1 MGPSAGAGETVAVA
15 ARVAAA
21 ATINAKFF
29 MTPFFGAARNE
40 QRDNHPASARN
51 SGQTAPDF
59 VYCRHYRSVA
69 V

>member
-1 MGPSAGAGETVAVA
+1 VA
-15 ARVAAA
+15 ASVAAA
-21 ATINAKFF
+21 ATINATFF
-29 MTPFFGAARNE
+29 MTLFLAQQRNE